1 MLYRPPKGCD
11 ADGNTIYP
19 KTGPGGNTNPAG
31 HQQRAQGVVDKVK
44 GFSDAFRAKK
54 EAFLTPPD
62 AEKKPEK
69 WS

>member
-1 MLYRPPKGCD
+1 MLYRPPKGRDD
-11 ADGNTIYP
+11 AGNIIHP
-19 KTGPGGNTNPAG
+19 HTGPGGNTNPAA
-31 HQQRAQGVVDKVK
+31 HQQRAQGVIDKVK
-44 GFSDAFRAKK
+44 GFSAAFKAKK